1 MLRRN
6 GLWSTVLS
14 LMSAMDSSQA
24 TNGSNTA
31 AVLDSSGGAV
41 PAAQSNCSRYRP
53 LPFRQVFSV
62 RFFPIALLLLACG
75 SVWAQTTGTLLGV
88 VSDPNGAVVPSAR
101 VRVTNIDTGF
111 TANVVSTSEG
121 SYLLPLLPIGHY
133 SITVEASGFKSFK
146 ESGVMVPVAQN
157 IRVDVKL
164 EIGQVS
170 QTVTVSGNAINIDT
184 ADPTIGET
192 VDTARLESLPL
203 NGRNALGLMGT
214 LPGVT
219 TANAPTT
226 VEWARNGPSFSI
238 SGSRT
243 NAGNLMLDGTTL
255 TDALSG
261 TSQNL
266 PTVDAL
272 EEFRVLTDSYSAEY
286 GRAAGSVILAVTK
299 SGSNQFHG
307 SAWEFIRNDA
317 FDAANAFT
325 PAGTRKPLLRQNQFG
340 GDVGGPVFL
349 PKYNGRNR
357 TFFFF
362 AWEGI
367 QVHQQ
372 DLTVTYPPDSAV
384 RSGDISSLS
393 GIPNPTTHQ
402 PEPIIDP
409 NTGLPFPNNQIPSSE
424 LDAFAQN
431 ALKLYAPEPNYPDG
445 SLRLAQSAPTTGN
458 QYSVK
463 IDQTLGKSDRLWGRY
478 FWNKDKTSSP
488 QAFPFWQNPLVGRFL
503 SYALNETHTFSP
515 TLINEFQVSYSRP
528 QGVFGPELGGKSA
541 QELGVNANQQAPFPQ
556 VPDVSVSGS
565 FSFGTD
571 WDTNEP
577 SYFRQFDDKLSWI
590 KGKHSIRAG
599 YMIMYA
605 TNSDLAHPPA
615 PSFSFS
621 GQFSNNPVVD
631 FLIGRP
637 ANMTVITAI
646 VDDGTS
652 EQYQPFIEDSYKI
665 TNRFTMD
672 LGLRYDLDTPWT
684 EKRGNAATYISGAQ
698 SQKYPIA
705 PPGLVVPGDHGVPAG
720 LYRTFKGGVAPRI
733 GLAWDPTGTGQTSVR
748 AGWGIYHAAVN
759 EEVEAAPS
767 DNEPFLVIFG
777 FTPPSTANP
786 YAGTTDPLPYNPAH
800 PSFGPFP
807 GMSLQSIDPN
817 YRYADVQQFNLNI
830 QHRFGNDFF
839 LETAYVGGVSH
850 HLYEVHDIN
859 PAVYGPGATE
869 ANAQSRRPI
878 FPQYYGSMTH
888 IQSDANANYNSL
900 QIDAQKRFSHGY
912 SVQATYTWGKSI
924 DERSTPL
931 IGGQAAQ
938 DPHNYLK
945 GERALS
951 DFNVAQIVGIN
962 GLWDLPSLRGNRL
975 ESSVLGGWRL
985 SGIVRYN
992 TGMPTTPISGV
1003 DAALIGSDTDSGNER
1018 PDFNGNPHLS
1028 TSRSRSALEAA
1039 YFNPAAYTLPSP
1051 GQFGNVPRNSLI
1063 GPGFLQNDFSIVK
1076 TFPFLGDK
1084 GKFTFR
1090 AEYFNVMNW
1099 TNLEIGWLGSGQNS
1113 SPTPS
1118 PNMTLTSP
1126 AFGKITNAGDPRI
1139 GQFALRYD
1147 F

>member
-1 MLRRN
+1 MIRSNSFLVSDIRGWSCSFRDVLR
-6 GLWSTVLS
+6 LS
-14 LMSAMDSSQA
+14 FLLIV
-24 TNGSNTA
+24 T
-31 AVLDSSGGAV
+31 
-41 PAAQSNCSRYRP
+41 
-53 LPFRQVFSV
+53 
-62 RFFPIALLLLACG
+62 LLLGSG

-88 VSDPNGAVVPSAR
+88 ISDPNGAVVPSAT
-101 VRVTNIDTGF
+101 VRVTNNDTGF
-111 TANVVSTSEG
+111 TTTAVSTSEG
-121 SYLLPLLPIGHY
+121 SYLLQLLPIGHY
-133 SITVEASGFKSFK
+133 SISVEAGGFKSYNQ
-146 ESGVMVPVAQN
+146 SGVMVPVAQN

-164 EIGQVS
+164 EVGQVA
-170 QTVTVSGNAINIDT
+170 QTVTVTGNAINIDT

-192 VDTARLESLPL
+192 VDTARLASLPL
-203 NGRNALGLMGT
+203 NGRNALGLMET

-219 TANAPTT
+219 EANAPTT

-255 TDALSG
+255 TDALSD

-325 PAGTRKPLLRQNQFG
+325 PTGTRKPLLRQDQFG
-340 GDVGGPVFL
+340 ADVGGPVFL

-372 DLTVTYPPDSAV
+372 DLTVTYPPNAAV
-384 RSGDISSLS
+384 RSGNISSLS
-393 GIPNPTTHQ
+393 GIPNPATNQ
-402 PEPIIDP
+402 PQPIIDP
-409 NTGLPFPNNQIPSSE
+409 NTGLPFPNNQIPSGE

-431 ALKLYAPEPNYPDG
+431 TLKLYAPEPNYPDG

-488 QAFPFWQNPLVGRFL
+488 QAFPFWQNPLTGRFV

-528 QGVFGPELGGKSA
+528 QGVYGPELGGETAK
-541 QELGVNANQQAPFPQ
+541 QLGVNANQQAPFPQ
-556 VPDVSVSGS
+556 VPDASVSGN
-565 FSFGTD
+565 FSLGTD

-615 PSFSFS
+615 PNFTFS

-631 FLIGRP
+631 FLVGRP
-637 ANMTVITAI
+637 SNMSVVTAI
-646 VDDGTS
+646 YDDGTS
-652 EQYQPFIEDSYKI
+652 QQYQPFFEDSYKV
-665 TNRFTMD
+665 TSRLTLD

-684 EKRGNAATYISGAQ
+684 EKRGNAATYFAGEQ
-698 SQKYPIA
+698 SQKYPTA
-705 PPGLVVPGDHGVPAG
+705 PPGLVVPGDPGVPLG
-720 LYRTFKGGVAPRI
+720 LYRTFKGGLAPRI

-748 AGWGIYHAAVN
+748 AGWGIYHSAVN

-767 DNEPFLVIFG
+767 DNEPFLVNFS
-777 FTPPSTANP
+777 FVPPSTANP
-786 YAGTTDPLPYNPAH
+786 YAGRTDPLPYNTAN

-807 GMSLQSIDPN
+807 GMSLGSVDPN

-830 QHRFGNDFF
+830 QHRFGNDIF
-839 LETAYVGGVSH
+839 LEAAYVGGVSH

-859 PAVYGPGATE
+859 AAVFGPGATE

-878 FPQYYGSMTH
+878 YPQYYGSMTH
-888 IQSDANANYNSL
+888 IVSDANANYNSL

-912 SVQATYTWGKSI
+912 SVQTTYTWGKSI

-938 DPHNYLK
+938 NPNNYLK

-951 DFNVAQIVGIN
+951 DFNVAQIFGVN
-962 GLWDLPSLRGNRL
+962 GLWDLPSPHSNWL
-975 ESSVLGGWRL
+975 ESGVLGGWRL

-992 TGMPTTPISGV
+992 TGFPTTPISGV
-1003 DAALIGSDTDSGNER
+1003 DAALIGGDTDSPNER
-1018 PDFNGNPHLS
+1018 PNFNGNPHLS

-1051 GQFGNVPRNSLI
+1051 GQFGNVPRNSII
-1063 GPGFLQNDFSIVK
+1063 GPGFLQNDFSLVK

-1090 AEYFNVMNW
+1090 AEYFNLMNW
-1099 TNLEIGWLGSGQNS
+1099 TNLQLGWLGSGQNS

-1118 PNMTLTSP
+1118 PNMTLTST